1 MIQELIS
8 TSAPRCLSGNAGYG
22 IVAQTTGMAPNVSR
36 AVDALSGY
44 THIAAPG
51 SGKNPVIY
59 LHAVRQ
65 TGGMLRHIVSRI
77 DDCGNDYTGR
87 SNRIA
92 HHWIIEEGDVHK
104 LKGGPAAVLT
114 TPGIFEDKWDKK
126 PELLPSRPQ
135 KLSPAEKD
143 VPKKICKKWEELTGD
158 AGWGGVVA
166 ECAEKGNPVSIIFSP
181 QQHSGDTLRTL
192 IGEALA
198 LLPSSARWRITFSTY
213 YMRSQE
219 TSDNRIQIK
228 CFSADSEVVAF
239 AKQSRDTLY
248 IDLQKPGAIPI
259 EYEKTE
265 RVKLAREG
273 QPTPKVEPK
282 IHPLETP
289 TPVPMA
295 MSVPT
300 VGVVDI
306 QKTTESETPVSDN
319 SMPGGKKRQN
329 YRGSGKLPIT
339 EKPSVV
345 DSNWPI
351 YLGGASKNTGDHPCP
366 STGGELGS
374 FCSAK
379 SRGVAL
385 FCVAKLSNSPPMEGC
400 PQGGVVKNSSLEAT
414 MRLRFSEIAF

>member
-181 QQHSGDTLRTL
+181 QQHSTPFPLILWILLLSEIRRYAILPFSFSHTNKEVIMKKQYKVTLTPDERSDL
-192 IGEALA
+192 IQLVSTGK
-198 LLPSSARWRITFSTY
+198 SSAAKIKHANILLAVDENEHGRV
-213 YMRSQE
+213 
-219 TSDNRIQIK
+219 SDG
-228 CFSADSEVVAF
+228 DV
-239 AKQSRDTLY
+239 AKQFHCHANTVANIR
-248 IDLQKPGAIPI
+248 
-259 EYEKTE
+259 E
-265 RVKLAREG
+265 RFVEEG
-273 QPTPKVEPK
+273 
-282 IHPLETP
+282 LES
-289 TPVPMA
+289 A
-295 MSVPT
+295 L
-300 VGVVDI
+300 
-306 QKTTESETPVSDN
+306 ER
-319 SMPGGKKRQN
+319 KKR
-329 YRGSGKLPIT
+329 LTPPIT
-339 EKPSVV
+339 
-345 DSNWPI
+345 PI
-351 YLGGASKNTGDHPCP
+351 FDGRAEAQLIKIACSTPPEGRCRWTLELLADKCVELNIVSQASDTTVHRVLKKT
-366 STGGELGS
+366 
-374 FCSAK
+374 
-379 SRGVAL
+379 
-385 FCVAKLSNSPPMEGC
+385 KLSLTSRN
-400 PQGGVVKNSSLEAT
+400 AT
-414 MRLRFSEIAF
+414 